1 MRDAFVFIMAD
12 WIGAWP
18 GDQPKAVKGMD
29 ISMAVFT
36 VRLLTNAMHAV
47 QMELARSRVAAEKM
61 SSRGSEAKEG
71 FHQRPGWFETDMINV
86 KGISD
91 SSNIFK
97 GGGRDK
103 VIVEGQGKD
112 TEIVAFP

>member
-12 WIGAWP
+12 CIGAWP

-29 ISMAVFT
+29 ISIAVLT

-61 SSRGSEAKEG
+61 SSRAV
-71 FHQRPGWFETDMINV
+71 RP
-86 KGISD
+86 KSD
-91 SSNIFK
+91 FI
-97 GGGRDK
+97 R
-103 VIVEGQGKD
+103 GQGGLKLIWS
-112 TEIVAFP
+112 T